1 MSGQSLVGWWI
12 VLWGSFGQGQVEATS
27 VDIVLNTPSV
37 TGKKPLWSVRT
48 IRCPQHVG
56 HQWKTK
62 PCRATELK

>member
-48 IRCPQHVG
+48 IR
-56 HQWKTK
+56 
-62 PCRATELK
+62 